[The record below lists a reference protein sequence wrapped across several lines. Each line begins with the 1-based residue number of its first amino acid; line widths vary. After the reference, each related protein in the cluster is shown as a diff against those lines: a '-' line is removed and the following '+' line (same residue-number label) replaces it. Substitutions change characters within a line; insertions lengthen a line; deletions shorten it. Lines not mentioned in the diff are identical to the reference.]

1 MSTADTLAATVVE
14 LRPVADDLAL
24 PDFCAVKRK
33 GAATIDSRGNKTYAE
48 TTLATVRGRLRSGPN
63 VRPQERVVADQ
74 AEAVA
79 PYAIDLPYGTS
90 VTAQD
95 AITVNTTR
103 RFEVIGVLTDGGYG
117 VFTVAIVE
125 KRT

>member
-1 MSTADTLAATVVE
+1 MTAADTLAATVVK
-14 LRPVADDLAL
+14 LRPVANDLAL

-33 GAATIDSRGNKTYAE
+33 GAATTDSRGNKTYAE
-48 TTLATVRGRLRSGPN
+48 TTLSTVRGRLRSGQL
-63 VRPQERVVADQ
+63 RPDEKIVADQ

-90 VTAQD
+90 ITAQD

-125 KRT
+125 ERL